1 MTEQAV
7 TVPRPGDVER
17 RRPRRLDPVL
27 VRGLHLTMSVS
38 APQAAVRRSTV
49 LPVLRGHGDTLAL
62 AALWVALVLAT
73 P

>member
-1 MTEQAV
+1 
-7 TVPRPGDVER
+7 
-17 RRPRRLDPVL
+17 
-27 VRGLHLTMSVS
+27 MSVS

-49 LPVLRGHGDTLAL
+49 LPVLRGHGATLAL